1 MNHIT
6 LLAITM
12 AANLVCC
19 VTLNYI
25 TQNFENGA
33 AARHI
38 FNIITSIVAAIT
50 LFAVSGTLHAS
61 TFTIVLGIVFGL
73 TTAIQ
78 RVAHL
83 QALEMGPFAYTSVI
97 VSLSMLIPTLSGAAF
112 WGEQIYMIQ
121 ILGIVLMIGCLIL
134 SVDFS
139 GEQKKSSLKWLL
151 FCGLAFIGTGA
162 IGLMQKW
169 HQSTVYQAELNQFL
183 VIAFITSAAYSLL
196 SVGFIR
202 QRSLGRTVRDTES
215 VKAAAHT
222 ETATDTDSTHKRK
235 LLTTAPVILMIFCG
249 ICIAINNILNL
260 YLSGAMD
267 SAVFFPIV
275 NGGGLI
281 LTTLSALVLFRE
293 RLSAKRWLG
302 IALGIIAVILLCN
315 PFA

>member
-112 WGEQIYMIQ
+112 WGEQIHMIQ
-121 ILGIVLMIGCLIL
+121 LLGIVLMIGCLIL

-196 SVGFIR
+196 SVVFIR
-202 QRSLGRTVRDTES
+202 QRSFGKAVQTAE
-215 VKAAAHT
+215 AAAHT
-222 ETATDTDSTHKRK
+222 VTDTNHTNKRK

-293 RLSAKRWLG
+293 KLSAKRWLG